1 MDCYAG
7 MKFEE
12 LVVPNYQ
19 ESSSSEVYR
28 SNGMWG
34 GWSMNSSEAVE
45 TGFNYD
51 PFNGEGSLYSQMS
64 IRSSEEEDEE
74 SKRSKAFYGASSLHD
89 FEGIEQMDDIGMMEM
104 FIVLPAAI
112 TVSSLPLCMVAGMF
126 TCSFVMTCL

>member
-89 FEGIEQMDDIGMMEM
+89 FEGIEQMDDI
-104 FIVLPAAI
+104 FL
-112 TVSSLPLCMVAGMF
+112 
-126 TCSFVMTCL
+126 